1 MIAKRV
7 ERTGATSSAARLVR
21 YMVAAVGSIDPNTWA
36 RTADYILDTKDKTT
50 QGEKVASFRVT
61 NCDGLDD
68 PADAAILIKSVQ
80 DQNKRSTAD
89 KTYHMVYSFPPGET
103 PSIEV
108 LHAIEDE
115 LCAAIGYAD
124 HQRVSA
130 VHKDTDHLHV
140 HVCINKVHPTGLQN
154 IEPFYDKKR
163 LMEACERLEIKY
175 GLERTNHGLSEAK
188 QNEISDELNLGPEQ
202 RPELRPTRFR
212 QFLKEAYDL
221 EITEPP
227 EAKTL
232 GGLRKLSDCRLDSPK
247 KSTQLETEEHD
258 NDRDNSI
265 RLEPGQRPE
274 QRPSSLR
281 GYLRESYDL
290 ALTEPPEAKTLN
302 GLRKLSG
309 GGLDDT
315 EESASVLLPGDA
327 RNDLQQRG
335 KNSAD
340 SVRRPGN
347 GDRTDDGQNGKARG
361 IAADIEAESGI
372 ETLTGY
378 VAREVAPAM
387 RKATSW
393 QELHAAVAEHG
404 LEVKARGAGLVIGD
418 PGLPLWAKASN
429 CGRDLSLKSL
439 TDRLGPFEK
448 YDQQQG
454 RKDGKGYTAKP
465 RQPAPSSAALFA
477 QYQRER
483 QSNIVKRRTGLDQIK
498 RESEAFSSQLKN
510 WRNTQRMILKVAAK
524 GPTRRLMTG
533 TIKEQADASRAANR
547 KASSERRQTLF
558 DETTT
563 PAWAD
568 WLTKQAEK
576 GNAEALEVLR
586 SQEQRARRWQGDLLT
601 AAKADK
607 AKAVVL
613 ERLKPKAR
621 KDGTMAYHTID
632 GGMVI
637 DRNTHVQAQK
647 ATTGAALVA
656 LELSSKRFE
665 GQPLIVEGT
674 PEFRDEVARL
684 AGFHK
689 LAVTFADPAMEE
701 IRRQM
706 AGQRDE
712 DNQNKVGLYDT
723 LVEHG
728 SAPYE
733 HKEGNKRSYFVTLV
747 SETGEERTI
756 WGVDLKRAVAA
767 SGAEVGDLVAVE
779 HMDAQPV
786 TLPNGESAMRNG
798 WQVTVAPKEKGEEGQ
813 QPGPISQPAAP
824 RSGNTFDTL
833 VEHGHAPYQ
842 HKDGNRASYFVTLRD
857 DSGNEKTTW
866 GVRLADAV
874 EASGVSVGDRVSLTH
889 LDAEPVTLPD
899 GKSALRNDW
908 KLTPEPQEKPKPKP
922 TPKPKAKPAE
932 KPKPV
937 SDQPSEAVS
946 QWVKKRNE
954 QRDKISS
961 IDYHRVWNPADAGK
975 ASYQGRR
982 KMEDGTEVLLLKRG
996 DELLVKPSGP
1006 RVVAKASKWKLG
1018 QTVQLDARGR
1028 FTERN
1033 NGVEL

>member
-1 MIAKRV
+1 MIAKKVLR
-7 ERTGATSSAARLVR
+7 RAATSSAARLVR
-21 YMVAAVGSIDPNTWA
+21 YMVGAKGDIDPNTWA
-36 RTADYILDTKDKTT
+36 RTSDYILDTKEKTAE
-50 QGEKVASFRVT
+50 GEKVASFRVT
-61 NCDGLDD
+61 NCETDD
-68 PADAAILIKSVQ
+68 PAAATVLIEAIQDA
-80 DQNKRSTAD
+80 NTRSKAD
-89 KTYHMVYSFPPGET
+89 KTYHLVYSFPPGEE

-115 LCAAIGYAD
+115 LCAVLGYSD
-124 HQRVSA
+124 HQRISA

-140 HVCINKVHPTGLQN
+140 HVAINKVHPTGLQN
-154 IEPFYDKKR
+154 IEPYYDAPR
-163 LMEACERLEIKY
+163 LMEACERLEKKY
-175 GLERTNHGLSEAK
+175 GLERTNHGLSQAK
-188 QNEISDELNLGPEQ
+188 QDEINNPLEVGPAH

-212 QFLKEAYDL
+212 QFLREAYAL
-221 EITEPP
+221 EITELP

-232 GGLRKLSDCRLDSPK
+232 GSMRKLSETHLDSGK
-247 KSTQLETEEHD
+247 KSNPSVTEENH

-265 RLEPGQRPE
+265 RLKPGQRPE
-274 QRPSSLR
+274 QRSGGLR
-281 GYLRESYDL
+281 QYLRESYDL
-290 ALTEPPEAKTLN
+290 TLTEPPEAQTLN

-335 KNSAD
+335 KNGAD

-347 GDRTDDGQNGKARG
+347 GDRADDGQNGRPRG
-361 IAADIEAESGI
+361 VAADIEAESGI

-387 RKATSW
+387 RKASNW
-393 QELHAAVAEHG
+393 QEVHAAAGEHG
-404 LEVKARGAGLVIGD
+404 LEVNARGAGLVIGD
-418 PGLPLWAKASN
+418 PGLPLWTKASS
-429 CGRDLSLKSL
+429 CGRDLSLKAL
-439 TDRLGPFEK
+439 TERLGPFEK
-448 YDQQQG
+448 NEQQQA

-465 RQPAPSSAALFA
+465 RQAAPSSAGLFA

-483 QSNIVKRRTGLDQIK
+483 QSSIVKRRTGLDQIK

-524 GPTRRLMTG
+524 GPTRRLMTS

-547 KASSERRQTLF
+547 KASSERRQKLF
-558 DETTT
+558 EETTT

-568 WLTKQAEK
+568 WLTSQAEK

-621 KDGTMAYHTID
+621 KDGTMAYHTVD

-712 DNQNKVGLYDT
+712 DNQNKIGLYDT

-733 HKEGNKRSYFVTLV
+733 HQEGNKRSYFVTLV

-798 WQVTVAPKEKGEEGQ
+798 WQVTVAPKEKGAAGEK
-813 QPGPISQPAAP
+813 PGPISEPAGP
-824 RSGNTFDTL
+824 RTGNSFDTL

-842 HKDGNRASYFVTLRD
+842 HKDGKRASYFVTLRD

-874 EASGVSVGDRVSLTH
+874 AASGVSVGDRVSLSH
-889 LDAEPVTLPD
+889 MDAEPVTLPN
-899 GKSALRNDW
+899 GKTALRNDW
-908 KLTPEPQEKPKPKP
+908 KITAEPQGKPKPQP
-922 TPKPKAKPAE
+922 TPKPKAKPAA
-932 KPKPV
+932 KPEPTA
-937 SDQPSEAVS
+937 DQPSEALA
-946 QWVKKRNE
+946 QWIKKRNE

-1033 NGVEL
+1033 NGIEI